1 MNKMNKKSLKI
12 TVLKPT
18 GCPQIA
24 KKKKTVINPKVKQIK
39 YLVFTFFLT
48 IAFIDP
54 IHECCSDDKAPVV
67 KGVSFDRDMGV
78 AGSMNIIRNII

>member
-39 YLVFTFFLT
+39 YLV

-54 IHECCSDDKAPVV
+54 IHECCSVDKAPVV